1 MGFREIFT
9 LDPSTIRA
17 GRRCFNLLVRA
28 IILGFTLALLLAL
41 NLSLNYLIELIAGPF
56 GLDDRTR
63 DLLSQGVLVF
73 VIVVSVSAVLMSV
86 MDVLTLVVVQMTGRD
101 SENGREHS
109 ERPAEEES
117 KPSSG

>member
-1 MGFREIFT
+1 MGIRGIFT

-28 IILGFTLALLLAL
+28 CILGFTLALLLAL
-41 NLSLNYLIELIAGPF
+41 NLALNFWIELIAGPF
-56 GLDDRTR
+56 GIDEKTR
-63 DLLSQGVLVF
+63 ELLTRGVLVF

-86 MDVLTLVVVQMTGRD
+86 MDVLTLVVVQITGRD
-101 SENGREHS
+101 SDDGREHG
-109 ERPAEEES
+109 ERPADEEG

>member
-1 MGFREIFT
+1 M
-9 LDPSTIRA
+9 
-17 GRRCFNLLVRA
+17 LVRA

-63 DLLSQGVLVF
+63 DLLSQGVLFF

-86 MDVLTLVVVQMTGRD
+86 MDVFTLVVVQISGRD
-101 SENGREHS
+101 SEDGREHG
-109 ERPAEEES
+109 ERQADEEGKS
-117 KPSSG
+117 SSG

>member
-1 MGFREIFT
+1 MGFREFFT

-28 IILGFTLALLLAL
+28 IILGSTLALLLVL
-41 NLSLNYLIELIAGPF
+41 NLGLNSLIGLIAGPF
-56 GLDDRTR
+56 GIDEKTR
-63 DLLSQGVLVF
+63 DLLTQGVLFF

-86 MDVLTLVVVQMTGRD
+86 MDVLTLVVVQITGRD
-101 SENGREHS
+101 SEDGREHD
-109 ERPAEEES
+109 ERQADEEG